1 MNFKSLYLWFG
12 LPILVIV
19 AWVFL
24 VYMPMN
30 SVVKNKEGKLA
41 AVKNERQTVERD
53 LKDFVGDATSQ
64 KRLKQ
69 SYDDFMGQAPV
80 VERMPE
86 YIKNVMNMA
95 KSKGITIGSLS
106 GYYSS
111 LDISQKTG
119 LVNPVFEIGLRGGFL
134 EMGRFLEDLSSRT
147 AFKGIQAA
155 RINYDEKE
163 YPQLTGKFVIEFKA
177 LKGKKSESK

>member
-1 MNFKSLYLWFG
+1 MNFRSLYLWFG

-24 VYMPMN
+24 IYVPMDLGT
-30 SVVKNKEGKLA
+30 KNKEGKLTA
-41 AVKNERQTVERD
+41 IKNERQTLERD
-53 LKDFVGDATSQ
+53 VKDFAGEVTTQ
-64 KRLKQ
+64 RKLKA
-69 SYDDFMGQAPV
+69 SYDEFMGQAPV
-80 VERMPE
+80 VERIPE
-86 YIKNVMNMA
+86 YMKNVMNMA
-95 KSKGITIGSLS
+95 KSKGITIESLN

-111 LDISQKTG
+111 LDISQKAE

-134 EMGRFLEDLSSRT
+134 EMGRFLEDLSNRT
-147 AFKGIQAA
+147 AFKGVQAA

-163 YPQLTGKFVIEFKA
+163 YPQLNGKFVIEFKA

>member
-1 MNFKSLYLWFG
+1 MNFRSFYLWFG
-12 LPILVIV
+12 LPILIIV

-24 VYMPMN
+24 IYVPMD
-30 SVVKNKEGKLA
+30 SGMKNKERKLTA
-41 AVKNERQTVERD
+41 IKNERQTLEKGM
-53 LKDFVGDATSQ
+53 KDFVGEATTQ
-64 KRLKQ
+64 KRLQ
-69 SYDDFMGQAPV
+69 ASYEEFMGQAPV

-86 YIKNVMNMA
+86 YMKNVMNMA

-106 GYYSS
+106 GYYNS
-111 LDISQKTG
+111 LDISQKAG
-119 LVNPVFEIGLRGGFL
+119 LVNPVFEMGLKGGFF
-134 EMGRFLEDLSSRT
+134 EIGRFLEDLSNRM

-163 YPQLTGKFVIEFKA
+163 YPQVSGKFVIEYKA

>member
-1 MNFKSLYLWFG
+1 MNFRSFYVWLG
-12 LPILVIV
+12 LPVLVIV

-24 VYMPMN
+24 IYMPMN
-30 SVVKNKEGKLA
+30 SGTRIKEGRLTA
-41 AVKNERQTVERD
+41 IKNERQTVERD
-53 LKDFVGDATSQ
+53 MKDFVGEATSQ
-64 KRLKQ
+64 RRLQ
-69 SYDDFMGQAPV
+69 ASYDEFMGQTPV

-86 YIKNVMNMA
+86 YMKNVMNMA
-95 KSKGITIGSLS
+95 KNKGITIGSLS

-111 LDISQKTG
+111 LDISQKAG
-119 LVNPVFEIGLRGGFL
+119 LVNPVFEMGLRGGFL
-134 EMGRFLEDLSSRT
+134 EMGRFLEDLSNRT

-163 YPQLTGKFVIEFKA
+163 YPQLTGKFIIEFKA

>member
-1 MNFKSLYLWFG
+1 
-12 LPILVIV
+12 
-19 AWVFL
+19 
-24 VYMPMN
+24 MPMN
-30 SVVKNKEGKLA
+30 SGVKNKEGKLTA
-41 AVKNERQTVERD
+41 ITNERQTVEKD
-53 LKDFVGDATSQ
+53 MKDFVGDATSQ
-64 KRLKQ
+64 KRLQQ
-69 SYDDFMGQAPV
+69 SYDEFMGQAPV

-111 LDISQKTG
+111 LDISQKAG
-119 LVNPVFEIGLRGGFL
+119 LVNPVFEVGLKGGFL
-134 EMGRFLEDLSSRT
+134 EMGRFLEDLSNRT

-155 RINYDEKE
+155 RISYDEKE

>member
-1 MNFKSLYLWFG
+1 MNFRSFYLWFG
-12 LPILVIV
+12 LPVLVIA

-24 VYMPMN
+24 IYMPMD
-30 SVVKNKEGKLA
+30 SGVKIKEGRLT
-41 AVKNERQTVERD
+41 VIKNERQAVERD
-53 LKDFVGDATSQ
+53 MKDFVGEATTQRSLQ
-64 KRLKQ
+64 A
-69 SYDDFMGQAPV
+69 SYDEFMGQTPV

-86 YIKNVMNMA
+86 YMKNVMNMA

-111 LDISQKTG
+111 LDVSQKAG

-134 EMGRFLEDLSSRT
+134 EMGRFLEDLSNRT

-177 LKGKKSESK
+177 LKGRKSESK

>member
-1 MNFKSLYLWFG
+1 MNFKSFYLWFG
-12 LPILVIV
+12 LPVLVVV
-19 AWVFL
+19 AWVLL

-30 SVVKNKEGKLA
+30 SGVKNKEGKLTA
-41 AVKNERQTVERD
+41 IKNERQTVERD
-53 LKDFVGDATSQ
+53 MKDFVGDATSQ
-64 KRLKQ
+64 KRLQQ
-69 SYDDFMGQAPV
+69 SYDEFMSQAPV
-80 VERMPE
+80 IERMPE
-86 YIKNVMNMA
+86 YMKNVMNMA

-106 GYYSS
+106 GHYSS
-111 LDISQKTG
+111 LDTSQKAG
-119 LVNPVFEIGLRGGFL
+119 LVNPVFEMGLRGGFL

>member
-1 MNFKSLYLWFG
+1 MNFRSFYLWFG
-12 LPILVIV
+12 LPVLVIV

-24 VYMPMN
+24 IYMPMD
-30 SVVKNKEGKLA
+30 SGAKNREQKLTA
-41 AVKNERQTVERD
+41 IKNERQTLEKSM
-53 LKDFVGDATSQ
+53 KDFAGEVTTQ
-64 KRLKQ
+64 KRLQ
-69 SYDDFMGQAPV
+69 TSYDEFMNQAPV

-86 YIKNVMNMA
+86 YMKNVMNMA

-111 LDISQKTG
+111 LDVSQKAG
-119 LVNPVFEIGLRGGFL
+119 LVNPVFEMGLRGGFL
-134 EMGRFLEDLSSRT
+134 EMGHFLEDLSSRT
-147 AFKGIQAA
+147 AFKSIQAA
-155 RINYDEKE
+155 RIDYDEKA

>member
-1 MNFKSLYLWFG
+1 MNFKSPYLWFA

-19 AWVFL
+19 AWVLL
-24 VYMPMN
+24 VYMPVN
-30 SVVKNKEGKLA
+30 SGVKNKEGKLT

-64 KRLKQ
+64 KRLQQ
-69 SYDDFMGQAPV
+69 SYDEFMDQAPV

-86 YIKNVMNMA
+86 YMKNVMNMA

-106 GYYSS
+106 GHYSS
-111 LDISQKTG
+111 LDTSQKAG
-119 LVNPVFEIGLRGGFL
+119 LVNPVFEMGLRGGFL
-134 EMGRFLEDLSSRT
+134 EMGRFLEDLSNRT

>member
-1 MNFKSLYLWFG
+1 MNFRSLYLWFG
-12 LPILVIV
+12 LPILVV
-19 AWVFL
+19 AAWVFL
-24 VYMPMN
+24 VFMPMD
-30 SVVKNKEGKLA
+30 SGAKDKEGKLTA
-41 AVKNERQTVERD
+41 IKNERQALERD
-53 LKDFVGDATSQ
+53 MKDFAGEVTTQ
-64 KRLKQ
+64 RTLQ
-69 SYDDFMGQAPV
+69 TSYDAFMGQTPV
-80 VERMPE
+80 IERIPE
-86 YIKNVMNMA
+86 YMKNVMNMA
-95 KSKGITIGSLS
+95 KSKGIAVESLS

-111 LDISQKTG
+111 LDISQKAG
-119 LVNPVFEIGLRGGFL
+119 LVNPVFEMGLRGGFL